1 MGDSRSPVIAVVP
14 ESKVCASAP
23 NSDPIQVASVVSL
36 LVRLEGDHSDEV
48 ASATEVSKLGFICM
62 EVTNR
67 RKRDATTR
75 LMGLGIDVSSDN
87 RHHGVTQN
95 HFSHLSDLGSQ
106 KGLYFGER
114 DNSTVVS
121 GEKGEKW
128 SNPITKPMSS
138 SYLDGVELL

>member
-1 MGDSRSPVIAVVP
+1 
-14 ESKVCASAP
+14 
-23 NSDPIQVASVVSL
+23 
-36 LVRLEGDHSDEV
+36 
-48 ASATEVSKLGFICM
+48 
-62 EVTNR
+62 
-67 RKRDATTR
+67 
-75 LMGLGIDVSSDN
+75 MGLGIDVSSDN

-114 DNSTVVS
+114 DNSMVVS

-128 SNPITKPMSS
+128 SNPITKLVSS